1 METGIIG
8 LALSGKTTIFNS
20 ITGMTAET
28 SAHSG
33 GKSSTNIADVPVP
46 DERVDSLNDVFKS
59 KKKIYATVRIKDVQI
74 EFTDDGGIAASSIS
88 EIRNSEA
95 VTLVIRAFEDQSV
108 PHPDGSV
115 DPQRDFSKLIDSLI
129 FSDYAQIEKRLER
142 LEKEAKKGTRE
153 YTILKKLSGILE
165 NGELIGTDAIA
176 EEDEK
181 LFSGFCFLTAKPI
194 MIIVNQGENEI
205 PADSLIK
212 EAEKYSIDVFTFRGD
227 MEMEIAQL
235 PADEQREFLDD
246 MGIKEPAKNRFLKQ
260 VYESLNLMS
269 FLTTGEDETRAWTI
283 TKGAPAVKAAGKIHT
298 DLEKG
303 FIRAEVI
310 SWEDLVNAGGFK
322 QAKASGKLRLEG
334 KEYTVKDGDVMNIRF
349 NV

>member
-8 LALSGKTTIFNS
+8 LSLSGKTTIFNS

-46 DERVDSLNDVFKS
+46 DERVDALSDLFKP
-59 KKKIYATVRIKDVQI
+59 KKKVYATVRVKDVQI
-74 EFTDDGGIAASSIS
+74 DFTEDGGIASSS
-88 EIRNSEA
+88 MAEIRNSEA
-95 VTLVIRAFEDQSV
+95 VTLVIRAFENEAI

-115 DPQRDFSKLIDSLI
+115 DPSRDFTKLIDSLI

-142 LEKEAKKGTRE
+142 LEKEAKKGARE
-153 YTILKKLSGILE
+153 YTILKKLSEKLE
-165 NGELIGTDAIA
+165 NGELIGTGTIS

-194 MIIVNQGENEI
+194 IIIINRGESEV
-205 PADSLIK
+205 PTDEL
-212 EAEKYSIDVFTFRGD
+212 EKKAGEYSMDIFTFRGD
-227 MEMEIAQL
+227 MEMEIARL
-235 PADEQREFLDD
+235 PEDEQKEFLEDL
-246 MGIKEPAKNRFLKQ
+246 GIEEPAKNRFLKQ
-260 VYESLNLMS
+260 VYKSLHLMS
-269 FLTTGEDETRAWTI
+269 FLTAGEDEARAWTI
-283 TKGAPAVKAAGKIHT
+283 PEGATAVKAAGKIHT

-310 SWEDLVNAGGFK
+310 FWEDLVNSGGFK
-322 QAKASGKLRLEG
+322 EAKAVGKLRLEG
-334 KEYTVKDGDVMNIRF
+334 KDYLVKDGDVMNIRF

>member
-20 ITGMTAET
+20 ITGMSAET
-28 SAHSG
+28 STHSG

-46 DERVDSLNDVFKS
+46 DERVDALNDVFKP
-59 KKKIYATVRIKDVQI
+59 KKKTYATVRIKDVQI
-74 EFTDDGGIAASSIS
+74 EFTDDGGIASSSIA

-95 VTLVIRAFEDQSV
+95 ITIVIRAFKNEAV
-108 PHPDGSV
+108 LHPDGSI
-115 DPQRDFSKLIDSLI
+115 DPMRDFNKLIDSLI
-129 FSDYAQIEKRLER
+129 FSDYAQIEKRVQR

-153 YTILKKLSGILE
+153 YTILKKLSEKLE
-165 NGELIGTDAIA
+165 NGELIGTDTIS

-194 MIIVNQGENEI
+194 IIIVNKGEDDTSIQNLE
-205 PADSLIK
+205 D
-212 EAEKYSIDVFTFRGD
+212 EAGKYNIDVFTFRGD

-235 PADEQREFLDD
+235 PAGEQKEFLED

-269 FLTTGEDETRAWTI
+269 FLTAGEDESRAWTI
-283 TKGAPAVKAAGKIHT
+283 PKGSTAVKAAGKIHT

-310 SWEDLVNAGGFK
+310 FWEDLVKAGGFK
-322 QAKASGKLRLEG
+322 EAKAEGKLRLEG
-334 KEYTVKDGDVMNIRF
+334 KEYPVKDGDVMNIRF